1 LREAERAVLFT
12 ASPGCLQT
20 LVAAIPIAT
29 MEIRDRQLKPGT
41 ALSIAFIENY
51 PRRASD
57 SCAAEGSI
65 HGIEINESNSLNC

>member
-1 LREAERAVLFT
+1 
-12 ASPGCLQT
+12 
-20 LVAAIPIAT
+20 

-41 ALSIAFIENY
+41 ALSMAFIENY

-65 HGIEINESNSLNC
+65 HGFEINESNSLNC